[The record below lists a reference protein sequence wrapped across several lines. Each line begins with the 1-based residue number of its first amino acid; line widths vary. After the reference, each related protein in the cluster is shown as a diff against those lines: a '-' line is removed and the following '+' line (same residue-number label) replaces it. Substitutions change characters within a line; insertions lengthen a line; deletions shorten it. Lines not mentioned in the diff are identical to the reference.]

1 MPICIYT
8 NSHLPICIYINLQS
22 FFFVYLSGPATTDM
36 DRRGREQAETVV
48 TLRIHAP
55 SSSPASGQEVE
66 TSCSTA
72 VCYFQTLLNQPL
84 QLLIIGTNLKCQ
96 TNTITHAQSH
106 RYHVN

>member
-1 MPICIYT
+1 MHIHKFPFAHMHIHKPSELFLCLLEWASYNGYGQT
-8 NSHLPICIYINLQS
+8 
-22 FFFVYLSGPATTDM
+22 G
-36 DRRGREQAETVV
+36 GEQAETVV

-106 RYHVN
+106 RHHVN